1 MKVKEKNAEREGMGI
16 RRIRGNV
23 DLKIYGKDAS
33 YKSNGW
39 IMRDEESGWI

>member
-1 MKVKEKNAEREGMGI
+1 MGI
-16 RRIRGNV
+16 RRIRENV
-23 DLKIYGKDAS
+23 DFKSYGTRDAS